1 MTQPSPKLVEFAR
14 RVTAGES
21 PPRAAIGAGY
31 KESYATHHSHQLVRQ
46 ARASGMLTTPEE
58 VKAIKD
64 QVNALFE
71 AESLN
76 VAKAT
81 IRTAIEGNPVSQKE
95 ALARGVGV
103 LPKRHEVSMEDVGAV
118 VDDLLADAAREL
130 DPDVYERLRQA
141 WAKRIE
147 ARKRP

>member
-1 MTQPSPKLVEFAR
+1 MASPKEVKTAEGIIAGLSTSEAMRAANYSENYVRAGGEGMVDRLRAKGLLPSEEAIKE
-14 RVTAGES
+14 AGE
-21 PPRAAIGAGY
+21 AATAHF
-31 KESYATHHSHQLVRQ
+31 KE
-46 ARASGMLTTPEE
+46 
-58 VKAIKD
+58 
-64 QVNALFE
+64 NALE
-71 AESLN
+71 

-81 IRTAIEGNPVSQKE
+81 VRSAIEGNPVAQKE

>member
-1 MTQPSPKLVEFAR
+1 MSQPSPKLVEFAR

-21 PPRAAIGAGY
+21 PPQAAIGAGY

-81 IRTAIEGNPVSQKE
+81 IRTAIEGNPASQKE

-103 LPKRHEVSMEDVGAV
+103 LPKRHEVSMEDVGTVAA
-118 VDDLLADAAREL
+118 DLLAAAAREL
-130 DPDVYERLRQA
+130 DPETFERLRAVWEQRLA
-141 WAKRIE
+141 E
-147 ARKRP
+147 RKRP